1 MNIGIL
7 ILRYCVI
14 SEKMVATIGIET
26 PRAGPLEFWGSG
38 IGPAKVNSMRSARPE
53 QLRVVEQ

>member
-26 PRAGPLEFWGSG
+26 PRAGPLEF
-38 IGPAKVNSMRSARPE
+38 
-53 QLRVVEQ
+53 